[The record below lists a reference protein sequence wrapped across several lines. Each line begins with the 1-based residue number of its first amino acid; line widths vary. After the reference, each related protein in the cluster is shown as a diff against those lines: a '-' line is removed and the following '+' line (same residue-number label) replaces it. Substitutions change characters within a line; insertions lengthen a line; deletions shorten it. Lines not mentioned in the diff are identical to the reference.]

1 MSEAVWN
8 RVAWVYH
15 GMRQN
20 PISAKILSEENAAA
34 KQLLATLDFSTIQR
48 ALDVGTGI
56 GNALG
61 FIVGFV
67 AQITAVDSSSEM
79 LQAAKIQFPTV
90 HFVHAD
96 ALNLPFKTASFELV
110 LCVGVSEYVPNVSS
124 LLKELHRML
133 APSGVLLF
141 TSATKSP
148 LNWLRYALGH
158 WLFLR
163 DALGR
168 EVQEVGFEI
177 ITTSQT
183 MLQRQYLLRKP

>member
-1 MSEAVWN
+1 MESRGLGLSRNATESDF
-8 RVAWVYH
+8 R
-15 GMRQN
+15 
-20 PISAKILSEENAAA
+20 KILCEENAAA

-67 AQITAVDSSSEM
+67 AHITAVDSSSEM
-79 LQAAKIQFPTV
+79 LQAAKIQFPTI
-90 HFVHAD
+90 HFVDAD

-110 LCVGVSEYVPNVSS
+110 LCVGVSEYVPNVSR

-141 TSATKSP
+141 TLATKSP
-148 LNWLRYALGH
+148 LNWLR
-158 WLFLR
+158 
-163 DALGR
+163 DALGL
-168 EVQEVGFEI
+168 ELQEVGFEI
-177 ITTSQT
+177 IATSQT
-183 MLQRQYLLRKP
+183 ML